1 MASRMSGMISDYQKM
16 YDAIKNWDKSPSA
29 SQVDE
34 PGHYIYGMEWA
45 IGDMGF
51 HGWDGAAGENERRH
65 FEEVKKAHKA
75 LKTALESALGIDA
88 EVLNG

>member
-34 PGHYIYGMEWA
+34 PGHYIYGMGWA
-45 IGDMGF
+45 IDDMGF
-51 HGWDGAAGENERRH
+51 HGWEGEAAANERRH
-65 FEEVKKAHKA
+65 FEEVKQAHKA
-75 LKTALESALGIDA
+75 LKIALESALGIDGG
-88 EVLNG
+88 VL